1 MGYAADILNN
11 IIPISDFTRGKA
23 GHAFNQVRTGAPVI
37 VVRNNVPAAVMVS
50 PEEYDRLSG
59 DSENLY
65 LLQEALGR
73 LAKNEGE
80 PRLTHEQLLQEL
92 GVTQVDVDTLPDVEL
107 E

>member
-23 GHAFNQVRTGAPVI
+23 GHAFTPVRTGAPVI

-50 PEEYDRLSG
+50 PEEYDRLSE

>member
-1 MGYAADILNN
+1 MGYAADVLNN

-23 GHAFNQVRTGAPVI
+23 GRAFDRVRTGAPVI

-50 PEEYDRLSG
+50 PEEYDRLTE

-65 LLQEALGR
+65 LMQEALER
-73 LAKNEGE
+73 LVKNEGK
-80 PRLTHEQLLQEL
+80 PHLTHDRLLREL
-92 GVTQVDVDTLPDVEL
+92 GVTQDDIDALPDVEL